1 MFIELKYT
9 PATTIYW
16 SLSLIRYLSVEVVIA
31 VQSKLSLILFRFFS
45 TTLRVWTNE
54 VVSIIMVGVVVLIM
68 GALAVVPATLRVL
81 TAIVL
86 RWLRFRTSSDV
97 HAGVSHASKRLTNK
111 ALVSI
116 LSTTCLQL
124 LPVIFVVLQFDV
136 LVEGAFRPI
145 GFNRQ
150 RLVTN
155 KITTFVGTN
164 ALAKLKLNTYP
175 YDFGQSSQGQW
186 KCLEISPAVLRC
198 RLRFSEVMS
207 KVMPRATS
215 CAL

>member
-1 MFIELKYT
+1 
-9 PATTIYW
+9 
-16 SLSLIRYLSVEVVIA
+16 
-31 VQSKLSLILFRFFS
+31 
-45 TTLRVWTNE
+45 
-54 VVSIIMVGVVVLIM
+54 MVRVVVLIM

-86 RWLRFRTSSDV
+86 RCRTSSDV